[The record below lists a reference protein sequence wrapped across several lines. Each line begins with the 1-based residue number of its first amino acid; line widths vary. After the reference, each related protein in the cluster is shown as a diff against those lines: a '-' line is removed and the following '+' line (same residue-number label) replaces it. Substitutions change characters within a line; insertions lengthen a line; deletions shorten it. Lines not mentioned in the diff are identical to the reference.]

1 MQTNEK
7 TKPRVFGEV
16 IALSDQGF
24 GVVKSP
30 DTKKIVFV
38 RGVWVGECG
47 LFEIESEE
55 IDGRYAFGEL
65 VRLDKPS
72 PSRREVACPHFGLGP
87 NQCYG
92 CPWIIVDY
100 KAQLEAKTQQIKHH
114 LNRLGISDSCLKPIW
129 QAPEEF
135 SYRRRAQ
142 LKTDGQKIGY
152 AGKKGESIAPTPGG
166 CLVLSAKLNKLFT
179 KLEKQLPNDAWK
191 PGPGFI
197 WNFLDIDESSRE
209 DAISL
214 NRRLAFAQ
222 VNAKQNEAMRR
233 WLSETIDTLD
243 VNPSETALELFCGS
257 GNFTEIL
264 SKKTFA
270 HINAI
275 EVDKKATSSLSDRG
289 YQNVNVHCSD
299 LFRVKPS
306 SFASFSY
313 TSTGVVVANPPR
325 AGLGKLATIG
335 RHIPKLRAFLYI
347 SCNPQSFAHDAKKII
362 KTGFSL
368 ESLQALDQM
377 PQTPHVE
384 LCALFVRAPV

>member
-1 MQTNEK
+1 M
-7 TKPRVFGEV
+7 
-16 IALSDQGF
+16 
-24 GVVKSP
+24 
-30 DTKKIVFV
+30 
-38 RGVWVGECG
+38 
-47 LFEIESEE
+47 
-55 IDGRYAFGEL
+55 
-65 VRLDKPS
+65 
-72 PSRREVACPHFGLGP
+72 
-87 NQCYG
+87 
-92 CPWIIVDY
+92 VDY
-100 KAQLEAKTQQIKHH
+100 KAQLEAKNQQIKHH
-114 LNRLGISDSCLKPIW
+114 LNRLGISDSCIKPIW
-129 QAPEEF
+129 PAPEEF

-142 LKTDGQKIGY
+142 LKTDGQQIGY

-197 WNFLDIDESSRE
+197 WNFMDIDEASRE

-233 WLSETIDTLD
+233 WLSETIDMLG
-243 VNPSETALELFCGS
+243 VNPNETALELFCGS

-264 SKKTFA
+264 RQKNFA
-270 HINAI
+270 HIHAI
-275 EVDKKATSSLSDRG
+275 EVDKKATSALGAMG
-289 YQNVNVHCSD
+289 YQNVSVHNRD
-299 LFRVKPS
+299 LFRVKPM
-306 SFASFSY
+306 SFSRPY
-313 TSTGVVVANPPR
+313 HSATGVVVANPPR

-335 RHIPKLRAFLYI
+335 RYLPKLRSFLYI

-368 ESLQALDQM
+368 ESLQPLDQM

-384 LCALFVRAPV
+384 LCALFVRAPG